1 MESQIQRELASETDI
16 LHLIYYRNKNQH
28 RQASWWKFLS
38 ILHRK
43 CQQLVSR
50 LTEKQDSES
59 LTKFILEKILP
70 TAYISFKGMVAQGQ
84 YINLGFALLACAA
97 KISSLLL
104 SIREAGSRKARS
116 SKKMA
121 TISEEL
127 DLGEKLSRE
136 SFISGKKAVDHE
148 KSLRKNSEEKEDD
161 KSLKSK
167 HKDKTTKLKDK
178 EQNSSGKDKTKKKK
192 KKSKNAI
199 DEIFGF

>member
-1 MESQIQRELASETDI
+1 
-16 LHLIYYRNKNQH
+16 
-28 RQASWWKFLS
+28 
-38 ILHRK
+38 
-43 CQQLVSR
+43 
-50 LTEKQDSES
+50 
-59 LTKFILEKILP
+59 
-70 TAYISFKGMVAQGQ
+70 
-84 YINLGFALLACAA
+84 
-97 KISSLLL
+97 
-104 SIREAGSRKARS
+104 
-116 SKKMA
+116 MA